1 MNNISSSAELKEAIK
16 YLDLEQKAIGR
27 QLKEQVNVITEE
39 LKPVN
44 LIASVMKDVSSS
56 PYIIDNVV
64 GTALGVGTG
73 YISRKLISGTSG
85 NPIRKL
91 IGSAMQLAVTTVAT
105 KKLVPISLMG
115 RFLFKKIFGK
125 KEIKPQEL

>member
-1 MNNISSSAELKEAIK
+1 MRNISSSAELKMTIQE
-16 YLDLEQKAIGR
+16 LEYDQRIIIQ
-27 QLKEQVNVITEE
+27 QLQEQVNTITDE

-44 LIASVMKDVSSS
+44 LIASVMKDVASS

-73 YISRKLISGTSG
+73 YISRKIISGTSG

-91 IGSAMQLAVTTVAT
+91 IGSAIQLAVTTIAT
-105 KKLVPISLMG
+105 KKMVPISLIG
-115 RFLFKKIFGK
+115 RFLFKKIFGR
-125 KEIKPQEL
+125 KELKPNE